1 MNLGLEGKTALVL
14 ASSKGLGRAI
24 AQELALEGAKLMISS
39 RSEGALKAAAG
50 EIRSLTGAEVAYQ
63 VCDLTEGEQIQAL
76 VEETATIY
84 GSIDVLVNNAGGPP
98 AGNFSVLVD
107 EDWDYA
113 FRLNL
118 LSYIRAI
125 REVLPHIRGN
135 GQGKIVNIASY
146 SVKQSIEGLI
156 LGNTMRTGI
165 VGLAKTLSREL
176 AADNILINTVGPG
189 RIATD
194 RVEHLDGKRSEE
206 LQMSY
211 EEVRSLAEQDIPLGR
226 YGTPQE
232 FAKLVVFLC
241 SQVNTYMTGQVI
253 LVDGG
258 LTTAL

>member
-1 MNLGLEGKTALVL
+1 M
-14 ASSKGLGRAI
+14 R
-24 AQELALEGAKLMISS
+24 
-39 RSEGALKAAAG
+39 R
-50 EIRSLTGAEVAYQ
+50 
-63 VCDLTEGEQIQAL
+63 
-76 VEETATIY
+76 
-84 GSIDVLVNNAGGPP
+84 
-98 AGNFSVLVD
+98 
-107 EDWDYA
+107 
-113 FRLNL
+113 
-118 LSYIRAI
+118 
-125 REVLPHIRGN
+125 N
-135 GQGKIVNIASY
+135 GQGRIVNIASY

-194 RVEHLDGKRSEE
+194 RVEHLDRRRSEE
-206 LQMSY
+206 LHLSY

-241 SQVNTYMTGQVI
+241 SQANTYTTGQVI

-258 LTTAL
+258 LTAAL